1 MSKIHSGGKIMSKNE
16 KILGQVQIANEVIES
31 IASIAAMEV
40 NGVYGMAGNV
50 TGDLMK
56 LIGVKNLAK
65 GVKVDLEE
73 GKVKLDVFIIIKYGY
88 EIPKVANELQNKIKT
103 EVETMSG
110 LEVTTVNI
118 NIAGVF
124 ATGVK

>member
-1 MSKIHSGGKIMSKNE
+1 MNKEE
-16 KILGQVQIANEVIES
+16 KVLGQVQIANEVIES
-31 IASIAAMEV
+31 IASIAAIEV
-40 NGVYGMAGNV
+40 DGVYGMAGNV

-56 LIGVKNLAK
+56 LIGVKNLAQ
-65 GVKVDLEE
+65 GVKVDVEE
-73 GKVKLDVFIIIKYGY
+73 RKVKLEVFVIVRFGY
-88 EIPKVANELQNKIKT
+88 EIPKLASELQTKIKT

-124 ATGVK
+124 ANGVK

>member
-1 MSKIHSGGKIMSKNE
+1 MSKNE